1 MTESYAYHMAK
12 MLLALAIV
20 LGVFGG
26 GAYFFKRYV
35 FGRGRGLGRFGSPDA
50 QVKVLSR
57 NFIESRKNIAIV
69 DVAGEVLVLGIT
81 PTAITFL
88 TKLEEP
94 EAIEAVRSS
103 GQRRSRSFVDIFQ
116 EKLGKN
122 KTQQR
127 TNNAKQ

>member
-1 MTESYAYHMAK
+1 MTESYVYQMAK

-20 LGVFGG
+20 LVIFGG

-35 FGRGRGLGRFGSPDA
+35 FGRGRGLGRFGGPEA

-81 PTAITFL
+81 QTTITFL
-88 TKLEEP
+88 TKLEDP

-103 GQRRSRSFVDIFQ
+103 GRRASRSFVDIFQ
-116 EKLGKN
+116 EKLGKKN
-122 KTQQR
+122 TKQKTK
-127 TNNAKQ
+127 NSKQ

>member
-1 MTESYAYHMAK
+1 MTESYVYHMAK

-20 LGVFGG
+20 LVVFGG
-26 GAYFFKRYV
+26 GAYLFKRYV
-35 FGRGRGLGRFGSPDA
+35 FGRGRGLGRLGGPGA

-103 GQRRSRSFVDIFQ
+103 GRRSSRSFVDIFQ
-116 EKLGKN
+116 EKLGKKN
-122 KTQQR
+122 TKQK
-127 TNNAKQ
+127 TNNSKE